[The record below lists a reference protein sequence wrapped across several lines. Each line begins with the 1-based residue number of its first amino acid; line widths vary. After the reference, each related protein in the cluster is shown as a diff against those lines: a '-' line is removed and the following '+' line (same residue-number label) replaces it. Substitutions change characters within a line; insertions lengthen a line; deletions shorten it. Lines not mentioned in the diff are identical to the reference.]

1 MEESASYENYNV
13 ATKRT
18 SISGTDIRGENF
30 YEEYLAT
37 LRGAKGYATYDQM
50 RKSDY
55 KVQQALRVIYTP
67 LLSAKFEFV
76 AKDENDEEQMK
87 QVLYKNNYYKKYPVK
102 NWNSILTEILGMLPF
117 GFSLFEPYQH
127 VVEDPEL
134 GKIWTLKDMGYIKQK
149 TVQKWNI
156 KEAKIDRIRQLYYG
170 DETIDKWIPGDTLMC
185 FTNQQEGDNFEGVS
199 VIRSAYGCYVRKDL
213 YLKLDMIGAEKMSVG
228 TPIFYVP
235 KGMINNSAEKAY
247 IESIGQAYA
256 GHQKAYIILP
266 DELKDGGFDIKEGKY
281 NSDAIAKSIR
291 REDTAIL
298 DLILASFLEIGI
310 GKSGGNAQNDG
321 QMQLFLNS
329 LLATGEYISD
339 KLSDKAHKDY
349 VFNFGEPEVR
359 CDMVVRGIAKDDAKT
374 AMEIIR
380 GYITVGAVR
389 SDDNLEKKIR
399 RDLELPEIHAE
410 STRITVMEP
419 DYKSDNEGTED
430 DTTPQ
435 KKPENDPSS
444 AE

>member
-13 ATKRT
+13 ATKRK

-37 LRGAKGYATYDQM
+37 LRGAKGYAIYDQM
-50 RKSDY
+50 RRSDY
-55 KVQQALRVIYTP
+55 KVQQALRVLYTP
-67 LLSAKFEFV
+67 ILSAKFEFV
-76 AKDENDEEQMK
+76 PKDENDEEQRK

-102 NWNSILTEILGMLPF
+102 NWNSILTEVLGMLPF
-117 GFSLFEPYQH
+117 GFSMFEPYQH
-127 VVEDPEL
+127 VVDDPEL

-149 TVQKWNI
+149 TIQKWNI
-156 KEAKIDRIRQLYYG
+156 KEAEIEKIRQLYYG
-170 DETIDKWIPGDTLMC
+170 DETIDKWIDGESLIC
-185 FTNQQEGDNFEGVS
+185 FTNQQEGDNFEGIS
-199 VIRSAYGCYVRKDL
+199 VIRSAYGCYIRKDL

-235 KGMINNSAEKAY
+235 KGMINNPVEKAY

-256 GHQKAYIILP
+256 GHQKAYILLP

-281 NSDAIAKSIR
+281 NSVAIAKSIR

-298 DLILASFLEIGI
+298 DLILASFLEIGT

-329 LLATGEYISD
+329 LLATAEYIAD

-359 CDMVVRGIAKDDAKT
+359 CDQKVSGIAKDDAKT

-380 GYITVGAVR
+380 GYLQTGAIRADDTLEVR
-389 SDDNLEKKIR
+389 LRK
-399 RDLELPEIHAE
+399 DLELPNKDKATERVL
-410 STRITVMEP
+410 SQTV
-419 DYKSDNEGTED
+419 SDDDKDEEEGK
-430 DTTPQ
+430 PQ
-435 KKPENDPSS
+435 EKPENDPSS